1 MKGVN
6 KGSWAPAP
14 IVALTIVP
22 ILILALVTYIA
33 IKCTTWA
40 PALRLKLRTWG
51 SQSWATPSFLLG
63 HKRKASDPSE
73 EALRTF

>member
-1 MKGVN
+1 MKGVA

-22 ILILALVTYIA
+22 IVILALVTYIA

-40 PALRLKLRTWG
+40 PALRINLQTWV
-51 SQSWATPSFLLG
+51 SQNWAKPSFILG

-73 EALRTF
+73 EDLKK